1 MANNSA
7 AWRPRDLT
15 NFRDA
20 RKLAA
25 MNFVAVRI
33 ALIITIIPKMVG

>member
-7 AWRPRDLT
+7 ARRPRDLT
-15 NFRDA
+15 NFHDA
-20 RKLAA
+20 RKLPA